1 MKKKKPGTRAVYIYF
16 EMELLGFQVN
26 ILSKR
31 NVAKNHRND
40 SDNVK
45 SRTCQN
51 MRKEGN
57 MPRGLSIYIN
67 IMTQL
72 YIYIHSFKLLK
83 RHLINTKERDIE
95 VQDANW
101 SHAIETGEKVMI
113 GEKYFPIEKLKE
125 YSENP
130 NTFSVCVLA
139 HADTGLCVRV

>member
-1 MKKKKPGTRAVYIYF
+1 
-16 EMELLGFQVN
+16 
-26 ILSKR
+26 
-31 NVAKNHRND
+31 
-40 SDNVK
+40 
-45 SRTCQN
+45 
-51 MRKEGN
+51 

-95 VQDANW
+95 VKVQ
-101 SHAIETGEKVMI
+101 IRLMQQKQEKKVMI